1 MIAVDGATHSQK
13 NGVAGSRGSLKDG
26 AEAFVVFLCGARL
39 VLRKRKRTPI
49 ADSVNTT
56 SLASVIRLQ
65 LSVIRL
71 SLSLTVSYV
80 VTEAY

>member
-1 MIAVDGATHSQK
+1 MEG
-13 NGVAGSRGSLKDG
+13 NGGSLQDG
-26 AEAFVVFLCGARL
+26 AEAFMLFLCGARL